1 MSMFERFEAGD
12 VRALIEAYPLA
23 WVCAAGGDGIEAS
36 LLPLVGRYDGDGMPV
51 ELIGHMMRS
60 NPLHAL
66 LKRRPQATF
75 LFKGPDAYVSPQHAG
90 KRDWAPTWNFAQAR
104 IRAEVAFGESFT
116 GTSLN
121 ILIDAMEAGRAEP
134 WTKDEL
140 GRRYHEMLEQIVGF
154 RARVTSVSAR
164 FKLGQDEQPE
174 VLSTILESL
183 PDAETV
189 QWMER
194 FNQERLPAKAD

>member
-1 MSMFERFEAGD
+1 MSIFERLSAGD

-23 WVCAAGGDGIEAS
+23 WVCAAGEDGIEAS
-36 LLPLVGRYDGDGMPV
+36 LLPLVGRYDEDGMLI
-51 ELIGHMMRS
+51 ELIGHLMRT

-66 LKRRPQATF
+66 LKRRPQAMI
-75 LFKGPDAYVSPQHAG
+75 LFKGPDAYVSPEHAG

-104 IRAEVAFGESFT
+104 VGAEIAFGESFT
-116 GTSLN
+116 GTSLD

-140 GRRYHEMLEQIVGF
+140 GPRYQEMVEQIVGF
-154 RARVTSVSAR
+154 RARVTSVSNR

-174 VLSTILESL
+174 VLRTILESL
-183 PDAETV
+183 PDAATT
-189 QWMER
+189 QWMQR
-194 FNQERLPAKAD
+194 FNTERLRGEAD

>member
-1 MSMFERFEAGD
+1 MFERFEAGD

-23 WVCAAGGDGIEAS
+23 WLCAAGEDGIEAS
-36 LLPLVGRYDGDGMPV
+36 LLPLVGRYDGDGMLV

-60 NPLHAL
+60 NPLHDL
-66 LKRRPQATF
+66 LKRRLQATI
-75 LFKGPDAYVSPQHAG
+75 LFKGPDAYVSPEHAG

-104 IRAEVAFGESFT
+104 IGAEIAFGESFT
-116 GTSLN
+116 AASLD
-121 ILIDAMEAGRAEP
+121 ILIGAMEAGRAEP

-140 GRRYHEMLEQIVGF
+140 GRRYHKMLEQIVGF

-183 PDAETV
+183 PHAETV
-189 QWMER
+189 QWMQR
-194 FNQERLPAKAD
+194 FNLTRLPAKAD